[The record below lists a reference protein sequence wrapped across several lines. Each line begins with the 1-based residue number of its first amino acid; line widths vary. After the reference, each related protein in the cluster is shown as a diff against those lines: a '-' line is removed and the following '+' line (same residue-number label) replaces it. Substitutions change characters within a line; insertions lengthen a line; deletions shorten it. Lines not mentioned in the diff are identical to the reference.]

1 MLIFLNVRYILVIS
15 GDMDDD
21 KKLLYYEVTTGSIA
35 DLSGRMKWTPDS
47 DTSFRVDIY
56 DPRHFIDSHAS
67 ALTNGAISWV
77 LSYSFSLSLS
87 YTPIFGSINPDSLIV
102 WTNEVTTASIS
113 FTHYSHSTVSILSNP
128 KSLNMIDNGSG
139 TLRFTWSSS
148 SATTSGRIVL
158 QATDNRRPEFR
169 SSTEFEIY
177 VKSDIAPEF
186 ESDLNDKDKECIVG
200 QSWSADFNKCKIL
213 CRCEVL

>member
-21 KKLLYYEVTTGSIA
+21 KKLLYYEITAGSIT
-35 DLSGRMKWTPDS
+35 DISGRMKWIPDS

-67 ALTNGAISWV
+67 TLTNGAISWV

-87 YTPIFGSINPDSLIV
+87 YTPIFSSINPDSLII
-102 WTNEVTTASIS
+102 WTDDMTTVSIS
-113 FTHYSHSTVSILSNP
+113 LTHYSHSSISILSNP
-128 KSLNMIDNGSG
+128 KSLTMVDNESG

-158 QATDNRRPEFR
+158 QATDNQRSEFR

-200 QSWSADFNKCKIL
+200 QSWSADFNKCKVL
-213 CRCEVL
+213 FRCEVL